1 MLYNS
6 LTFLIFSIT
15 LRNIAIY
22 AIRILY
28 NLYDIRKSSSVI
40 YERTIICYAILIL
53 YSFGQQ
59 RVAHGPFSS
68 SRRIQFLYVLLSF
81 IGSDN
86 TNYHTST
93 IFKKIPIG
101 RKQLFQYN
109 QKKYIYYTIIIM
121 CFVTPF
127 CLDTYLPRAPS
138 PTPLPRSTARQM
150 PSRARPWTRARRRIR
165 IRRGGSPAQS
175 RPPLRHSNWSQRTSR
190 GREGPLIVIA
200 RRPVFS

>member
-1 MLYNS
+1 MYIITVLYFLFNFLIVLLLHERSIKYILLLLIYYLYYSIFIGGGHWYFKSCKLLYNS

-86 TNYHTST
+86 TNYHTSS
-93 IFKKIPIG
+93 
-101 RKQLFQYN
+101 
-109 QKKYIYYTIIIM
+109 TIIA
-121 CFVTPF
+121 T
-127 CLDTYLPRAPS
+127 
-138 PTPLPRSTARQM
+138 
-150 PSRARPWTRARRRIR
+150 TRI
-165 IRRGGSPAQS
+165 
-175 RPPLRHSNWSQRTSR
+175 
-190 GREGPLIVIA
+190 
-200 RRPVFS
+200 

>member
-93 IFKKIPIG
+93 ILKKIPIG

-109 QKKYIYYTIIIM
+109 QKKYIG
-121 CFVTPF
+121 V
-127 CLDTYLPRAPS
+127 S
-138 PTPLPRSTARQM
+138 PK
-150 PSRARPWTRARRRIR
+150 
-165 IRRGGSPAQS
+165 
-175 RPPLRHSNWSQRTSR
+175 H
-190 GREGPLIVIA
+190 
-200 RRPVFS
+200 F